1 MKVQNFKE
9 KDWIILRL
17 LYLLM
22 AIDPSIV
29 ITPDVKKTLNY
40 LQKKGK
46 LDKSFDLL
54 KKEHGGNNTFN
65 QVDVQSFRQ
74 MPVEVHKE
82 PHNEGIFAPTGSL
95 YDANSTPGAISERV
109 KDFMDR
115 KII

>member
-1 MKVQNFKE
+1 
-9 KDWIILRL
+9 
-17 LYLLM
+17 M

-29 ITPDVKKTLNY
+29 ITSDVKKTLDY

-65 QVDVQSFRQ
+65 QVDIQSFRQ
-74 MPVEVHKE
+74 MSVDVHKE
-82 PHNEGIFAPTGSL
+82 PHNEGIFPPTGSL
-95 YDANSTPGAISERV
+95 YDANSTPGAITE
-109 KDFMDR
+109 KINYFIDR